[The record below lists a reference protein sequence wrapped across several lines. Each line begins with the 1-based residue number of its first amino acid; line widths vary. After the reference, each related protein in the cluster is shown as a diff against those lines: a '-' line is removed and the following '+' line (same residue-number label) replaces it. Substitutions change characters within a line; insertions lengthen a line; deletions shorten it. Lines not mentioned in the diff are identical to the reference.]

1 MEAKIQLQPGQ
12 YYHIYNHAN
21 GFDDFFIDEF
31 DYQKFLACYTKYLAP
46 ICETFAYCL
55 MPNHF
60 HFFVQIKP
68 QDELIKHLR
77 IKPSNPEI
85 IIPAEINIHPE
96 FIRNPLLNSSPTIDN
111 ETISY
116 QFSHCFNS
124 YAQSYNK
131 KHGRKGSLFRSTFKR
146 KPVDSKKYFVKLVH
160 YIHSNPVKDGF
171 AKNIEQWEYS
181 SYNHYLYDTG
191 KFLNKAQVLEYFGGF
206 DNFKQVHEQP
216 FDYSIL
222 KKNKL

>member
-1 MEAKIQLQPGQ
+1 MEIKTPLEPEH

-21 GFDDFFIDEF
+21 GFDNFFNDKY
-31 DYQKFLACYTKYLAP
+31 DYEKFLNGYIEYIVP

-68 QDELIKHLR
+68 ESELIKVL
-77 IKPSNPEI
+77 K
-85 IIPAEINIHPE
+85 
-96 FIRNPLLNSSPTIDN
+96 TIQGTQKVHC

-116 QFSHCFNS
+116 RFSHYFNS

-131 KHGRKGSLFRSTFKR
+131 KYQRQGSLFRRNFER
-146 KPVDSKKYFVKLVH
+146 KPVDTEKYFVNLVH

-171 AKNIEQWEYS
+171 VKKIEQWESS
-181 SYNHYLYDTG
+181 SYNPLLSGSDT
-191 KFLNKAQVLEYFGGF
+191 FLNKASVIEYFGNI
-206 DNFKQVHEQP
+206 DNFRFVHQKAFYVE
-216 FDYSIL
+216 
-222 KKNKL
+222 

>member
-31 DYQKFLACYTKYLAP
+31 DYQKFLDRYAMYIAP

-68 QDELIKHLR
+68 LSELIKYLR
-77 IKPSNPEI
+77 IKPTNPEI
-85 IIPAEINIHPE
+85 NSRTDFSIHPA
-96 FIRNPLLNSSPTIDN
+96 FGGSLAIGSSPEIDSD
-111 ETISY
+111 TISY

-124 YAQSYNK
+124 YAQSFNK

-171 AKNIEQWEYS
+171 AKTIEQWEYS

-191 KFLNKAQVLEYFGGF
+191 KFLNKAQVLEYFGGIAS
-206 DNFKQVHEQP
+206 FKQVHEQP

-222 KKNKL
+222 IKNKL